1 MPSPHQAPRPAI
13 VVPSVED
20 LVDEEAVRTLS
31 TRLTSAQQATAS
43 SSSTDTLSS
52 ITATTTLEFAGQ
64 PSDQE
69 ANIYGLVTVKAP
81 SIILPSE
88 SEATSSSFSR
98 VPIDLVCVV
107 DQSGSMTGEKITLLK
122 QTLIYIVDQLN
133 ELDRLA
139 IVSFNTTAFNYS
151 HGLKHLNQ
159 QNKEMLKKSI
169 TENVKAS
176 GGTFIG
182 CGLSMGIELFTNR
195 QTKNPVGGLLLL
207 TDGQDNQVQDYSN
220 LMKTLPEGVLCHTFG
235 YGPDHTAALL
245 VQLAEQGNGGTFT
258 YINEEEAVGPAF
270 AMTLGSLFSCIAQQI
285 CINIEFNGEYK
296 VTNIHSKY
304 KYEPEKLPSSMISFK
319 LNDLNSEER
328 RNLIFQL
335 YVPKMHDQQSIEMV
349 SQESISSSQQQK
361 EHQFIINHQVG
372 HVSITYLDP
381 RSGLTLTTNSVPFEL
396 IRVPQPSAEL
406 LQVNHTLDL
415 QRNRVETALVLKQAM
430 EENNY
435 EQSMNLLKDQ
445 IEKLKK
451 SVSAKD
457 PFCQQLI
464 KDLKHRFQSERDY
477 RSTHHN
483 TYMQHLT
490 ERGTWS
496 STANASTIHYTT
508 ISQNSQV
515 DHFRN
520 SRPLNLQ
527 EKDGNSLDLIL
538 CKVMRIPEYILGKI
552 TVAVLHGLSSLNKE
566 YREIK
571 PSNILINHLG
581 EIKLRD
587 FDVSGQFMDS
597 HIGNC
602 CYMSPERLEGT
613 PAGIMNDIWAL
624 GLSLVEMAVGR
635 YPIPPPTSDDI
646 DILFKE
652 DPHGN
657 LPRIEGHG
665 SHKNL
670 SAFESMEWIVNEASP
685 SLPQTHFSPEFCDFI
700 DHCLKKN
707 TTERADLNTLLHHPF
722 YKQHEQESQN
732 QEVVAWIEQICQP
745 DFDNRRRSDGVT
757 TVTTTKSPTTT
768 KLSTTTTTKASTTT
782 TKVPTITTK
791 ASTTT
796 TKVPTITTKALTT
809 TKASSTTAS
818 RTTASTTGLVETTTI
833 ILTSG
838 VGSRAS
844 QVNNPSASLIDMYG
858 NLYVSDMFNHRIMKY
873 DNISFMSTLPPIAGE
888 VAVSGSWGLYS
899 IIGTAWGIA
908 VDAESTVF
916 VSDCSMNRV
925 MQWSR
930 WSSSGWPVA
939 GSSSGTAGS
948 DSSLLSCPMGI
959 YLDQNSTLYI
969 ADRGNGRIQKWPSG
983 SSSGITVAGANGQI
997 SSPTD
1002 VSVDTYGTVYVLSS
1016 GGLYRF
1022 NPGSTW
1028 GTVVISFSTVSFGF
1042 KFDSIGNVYVADHD
1056 SGVVRQYTVNSTSC
1070 G

>member
-527 EKDGNSLDLIL
+527 EK
-538 CKVMRIPEYILGKI
+538 
-552 TVAVLHGLSSLNKE
+552 
-566 YREIK
+566 
-571 PSNILINHLG
+571 
-581 EIKLRD
+581 
-587 FDVSGQFMDS
+587 
-597 HIGNC
+597 
-602 CYMSPERLEGT
+602 PERLEGT

-745 DFDNRRRSDGVT
+745 DFDNRRRSDG
-757 TVTTTKSPTTT
+757 
-768 KLSTTTTTKASTTT
+768 
-782 TKVPTITTK
+782 
-791 ASTTT
+791 
-796 TKVPTITTKALTT
+796 
-809 TKASSTTAS
+809 
-818 RTTASTTGLVETTTI
+818 
-833 ILTSG
+833 
-838 VGSRAS
+838 
-844 QVNNPSASLIDMYG
+844 
-858 NLYVSDMFNHRIMKY
+858 
-873 DNISFMSTLPPIAGE
+873 
-888 VAVSGSWGLYS
+888 
-899 IIGTAWGIA
+899 
-908 VDAESTVF
+908 
-916 VSDCSMNRV
+916 
-925 MQWSR
+925 
-930 WSSSGWPVA
+930 
-939 GSSSGTAGS
+939 GSSST
-948 DSSLLSCPMGI
+948 
-959 YLDQNSTLYI
+959 
-969 ADRGNGRIQKWPSG
+969 
-983 SSSGITVAGANGQI
+983 
-997 SSPTD
+997 
-1002 VSVDTYGTVYVLSS
+1002 
-1016 GGLYRF
+1016 
-1022 NPGSTW
+1022 
-1028 GTVVISFSTVSFGF
+1028 
-1042 KFDSIGNVYVADHD
+1042 
-1056 SGVVRQYTVNSTSC
+1056 
-1070 G
+1070 

>member
-107 DQSGSMTGEKITLLK
+107 DQSGSMKGEKITLLK

-220 LMKTLPEGVLCHTFG
+220 LMNTLPEGVLCHTFG

-406 LQVNHTLDL
+406 LQVNYTLDL

-477 RSTHHN
+477 RSTHYN

-520 SRPLNLQ
+520 SRPLKLQ
-527 EKDGNSLDLIL
+527 EK
-538 CKVMRIPEYILGKI
+538 
-552 TVAVLHGLSSLNKE
+552 
-566 YREIK
+566 
-571 PSNILINHLG
+571 
-581 EIKLRD
+581 
-587 FDVSGQFMDS
+587 
-597 HIGNC
+597 
-602 CYMSPERLEGT
+602 PERLEGT

-657 LPRIEGHG
+657 LPRVEGHG

-670 SAFESMEWIVNEASP
+670 SAFESMLWIVNEASP

-700 DHCLKKN
+700 DRCLKKN

-745 DFDNRRRSDGVT
+745 DFDNRRRSDG
-757 TVTTTKSPTTT
+757 
-768 KLSTTTTTKASTTT
+768 
-782 TKVPTITTK
+782 
-791 ASTTT
+791 
-796 TKVPTITTKALTT
+796 
-809 TKASSTTAS
+809 
-818 RTTASTTGLVETTTI
+818 
-833 ILTSG
+833 
-838 VGSRAS
+838 
-844 QVNNPSASLIDMYG
+844 
-858 NLYVSDMFNHRIMKY
+858 
-873 DNISFMSTLPPIAGE
+873 
-888 VAVSGSWGLYS
+888 
-899 IIGTAWGIA
+899 
-908 VDAESTVF
+908 
-916 VSDCSMNRV
+916 
-925 MQWSR
+925 
-930 WSSSGWPVA
+930 
-939 GSSSGTAGS
+939 GSSST
-948 DSSLLSCPMGI
+948 
-959 YLDQNSTLYI
+959 
-969 ADRGNGRIQKWPSG
+969 
-983 SSSGITVAGANGQI
+983 
-997 SSPTD
+997 
-1002 VSVDTYGTVYVLSS
+1002 
-1016 GGLYRF
+1016 
-1022 NPGSTW
+1022 
-1028 GTVVISFSTVSFGF
+1028 
-1042 KFDSIGNVYVADHD
+1042 
-1056 SGVVRQYTVNSTSC
+1056 
-1070 G
+1070 

>member
-1 MPSPHQAPRPAI
+1 MSSNSTVDDCSICLNGLVPGAPLLTLSCNHKFHFDCLLSHVKAQNHECPLCRATIDISLIKLLKGANKMPSPHQAPRPAI

-43 SSSTDTLSS
+43 SSSTGTLSS
-52 ITATTTLEFAGQ
+52 ITTTTTLEFAGQ

-107 DQSGSMTGEKITLLK
+107 DQSGSMKGEKITLLK
-122 QTLIYIVDQLN
+122 QTLNYIVDQLN

-151 HGLKHLNQ
+151 HGLTHLNQ
-159 QNKEMLKKSI
+159 QKKEMLKKSI

-220 LMKTLPEGVLCHTFG
+220 LMKTLPESVLCHTFG

-245 VQLAEQGNGGTFT
+245 VQLAEEGNGGTFT

-296 VTNIHSKY
+296 ITNIHSKY

-349 SQESISSSQQQK
+349 SQKSITSSQQQ
-361 EHQFIINHQVG
+361 EELQFIINHQIG

-396 IRVPQPSAEL
+396 IRVPQPSTEL
-406 LQVNHTLDL
+406 LQVNYTLDL

-464 KDLKHRFQSERDY
+464 QDLKHPFRSERDY

-496 STANASTIHYTT
+496 STANASTIHYST

-527 EKDGNSLDLIL
+527 EK
-538 CKVMRIPEYILGKI
+538 
-552 TVAVLHGLSSLNKE
+552 
-566 YREIK
+566 
-571 PSNILINHLG
+571 
-581 EIKLRD
+581 
-587 FDVSGQFMDS
+587 
-597 HIGNC
+597 
-602 CYMSPERLEGT
+602 PERLEGA
-613 PAGIMNDIWAL
+613 PKGIMNDIWTL

-635 YPIPPPTSDDI
+635 YPIPPPTSEDI

-652 DPHGN
+652 DSHGN
-657 LPRIEGHG
+657 LPRVEGYG
-665 SHKNL
+665 SYKDL
-670 SAFESMEWIVNEASP
+670 SVFEVMEWIVNEASP

-700 DHCLKKN
+700 DRCLKKN

-732 QEVVAWIEQICQP
+732 QEVVAWIGQICQR
-745 DFDNRRRSDGVT
+745 DLDNRRRSDG
-757 TVTTTKSPTTT
+757 
-768 KLSTTTTTKASTTT
+768 
-782 TKVPTITTK
+782 
-791 ASTTT
+791 
-796 TKVPTITTKALTT
+796 
-809 TKASSTTAS
+809 
-818 RTTASTTGLVETTTI
+818 
-833 ILTSG
+833 
-838 VGSRAS
+838 
-844 QVNNPSASLIDMYG
+844 
-858 NLYVSDMFNHRIMKY
+858 
-873 DNISFMSTLPPIAGE
+873 
-888 VAVSGSWGLYS
+888 
-899 IIGTAWGIA
+899 
-908 VDAESTVF
+908 
-916 VSDCSMNRV
+916 
-925 MQWSR
+925 
-930 WSSSGWPVA
+930 
-939 GSSSGTAGS
+939 GSSST
-948 DSSLLSCPMGI
+948 
-959 YLDQNSTLYI
+959 
-969 ADRGNGRIQKWPSG
+969 
-983 SSSGITVAGANGQI
+983 
-997 SSPTD
+997 
-1002 VSVDTYGTVYVLSS
+1002 
-1016 GGLYRF
+1016 
-1022 NPGSTW
+1022 
-1028 GTVVISFSTVSFGF
+1028 
-1042 KFDSIGNVYVADHD
+1042 
-1056 SGVVRQYTVNSTSC
+1056 
-1070 G
+1070 